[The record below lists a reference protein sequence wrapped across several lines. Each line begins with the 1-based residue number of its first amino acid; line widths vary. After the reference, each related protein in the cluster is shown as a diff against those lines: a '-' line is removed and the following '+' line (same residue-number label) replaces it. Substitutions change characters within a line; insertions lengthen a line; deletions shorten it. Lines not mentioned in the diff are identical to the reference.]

1 MDSLLVIATLLS
13 LGLGTAMTVIAWR
26 LLRQN
31 ADRRAARI
39 EALESLA
46 GEPAATPPS
55 AVLKSGPSASLRPG
69 PAADDFEY
77 TPAAPVASLKLGT
90 LESHETHE
98 IHDMFEAPEG
108 MPERRWL
115 PRLALAA
122 VIIAIAALPYFL
134 YSFGVF
140 GAIASAAPANA
151 QPIELLSLRHNVD
164 DTGAFSVTGLVHN
177 PQNGRKTSDIV
188 AVVYLFDDAGRFVAA
203 GRGTLDIGTLQPGE
217 DATFVVSIP
226 KAPGVSR
233 YRVGFRLSD
242 GGVVAHVDCRGQ
254 QPSDTTEDSVGA
266 PPSGRAIA
274 KPFLP
279 PGRSEGE

>member
-1 MDSLLVIATLLS
+1 MDSLLLIATLLS

-31 ADRRAARI
+31 ADRRAARV
-39 EALESLA
+39 EALQELA
-46 GEPAATPPS
+46 EPSPALPS
-55 AVLKSGPSASLRPG
+55 TSLRAGLSTRKSAPL
-69 PAADDFEY
+69 AAIDDFQY
-77 TPAAPVASLKLGT
+77 APVT
-90 LESHETHE
+90 PESHEVHE
-98 IHDMFEAPEG
+98 MFEAPEG

-140 GAIASAAPANA
+140 GAIASAAPAGK

-177 PQNGRKTSDIV
+177 PLNGRKTSDVV
-188 AVVYLFDDAGRFVAA
+188 AVVYLFDSAGRFVAT

-217 DATFVVSIP
+217 DATFTVSIP

-242 GGVVAHVDCRGQ
+242 GGVVAHVDRRGQ
-254 QPSDTTEDSVGA
+254 QPADTTEASVGA
-266 PPSGRAIA
+266 PPPGRAIA

-279 PGRSEGE
+279 QGRSEGE

>member
-39 EALESLA
+39 EALQSLA
-46 GEPAATPPS
+46 GEPVTAP
-55 AVLKSGPSASLRPG
+55 PSASLRSG
-69 PAADDFEY
+69 LAADDFEY
-77 TPAAPVASLKLGT
+77 APAAPVAPLT
-90 LESHETHE
+90 IESHEIHE
-98 IHDMFEAPEG
+98 MFEAPEG

-122 VIIAIAALPYFL
+122 IIVAVAALPYFL

-177 PQNGRKTSDIV
+177 PQNGRKTSDVV
-188 AVVYLFDDAGRFVAA
+188 AVVYLFDEAGRFVAT
-203 GRGTLDIGTLQPGE
+203 GRGTLDVGTLQPGE
-217 DATFVVSIP
+217 DATFIVSIP

-242 GGVVAHVDCRGQ
+242 GGVIAHVDRRGQ
-254 QPSDTTEDSVGA
+254 QPADTTEDSVGA
-266 PPSGRAIA
+266 QPPGRAIA

-279 PGRSEGE
+279 QGRSEGE